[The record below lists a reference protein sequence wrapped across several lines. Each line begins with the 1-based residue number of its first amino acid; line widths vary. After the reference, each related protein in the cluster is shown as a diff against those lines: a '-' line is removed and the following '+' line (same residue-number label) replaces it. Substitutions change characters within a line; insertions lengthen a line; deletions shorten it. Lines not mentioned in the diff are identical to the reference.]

1 MGVVE
6 EMSIRRDAGL
16 LLLRVGVGT
25 TLAAH
30 GLPKLLG
37 GPGRKPPELLSR
49 VFGPNYAAGWESS
62 GPEQFGQALKTMGV
76 PAPELSAWISGG
88 AELGGG
94 LALATGIA
102 TPLAAAVLAGNM
114 AVAVG
119 GAHWKSGFYG
129 QGGYEF
135 ALVLGLAAAA
145 IALTGPGKISVDALL
160 R

>member
-1 MGVVE
+1 MLT
-6 EMSIRRDAGL
+6 RRDAGL

-49 VFGPNYAAGWESS
+49 AFGANYAAAWEKS
-62 GPEQFGQALKTMGV
+62 GPEQFGQALETMKV
-76 PAPELSAWISGG
+76 PAPKLSAWASSW

-94 LALATGIA
+94 LALAAGVA
-102 TPLAAAVLAGNM
+102 TPLAAAVVVGNM

-119 GAHWKSGFYG
+119 KAHWKTGFYG

-135 ALVLGLAAAA
+135 ALTLGLAAATIGLA
-145 IALTGPGKISVDALL
+145 GPGKFSVDALL
-160 R
+160 S